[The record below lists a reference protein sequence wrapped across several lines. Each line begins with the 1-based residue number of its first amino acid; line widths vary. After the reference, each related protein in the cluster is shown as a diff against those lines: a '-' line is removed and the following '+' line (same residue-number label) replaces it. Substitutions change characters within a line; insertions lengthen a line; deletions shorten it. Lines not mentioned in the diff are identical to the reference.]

1 MPLLSCSSAR
11 RDYLAAFGYG
21 TFALPKA
28 GVPPLTLLA
37 KRGGRLS
44 PIGPLAVTFP
54 PGTAPLPLIDR
65 HVAAPVSGAR
75 SRGVDASI
83 GLDVLGAAIGAL
95 SGSTLGVKA
104 AYNKASKVEFEFGDV
119 FENAIDINLLDAYLA
134 ASPVNPGA
142 GPALRQLL
150 EADEVHIL
158 TATLDA
164 SRISVTASDSAGAS
178 LSLQV
183 PVIQQL
189 VGGTVAVGGTGASSA
204 VITYSSTS
212 APLAIGGQVV
222 RLVFKGGKYQTLKL
236 VAAKDGAIGLASSK
250 RTAGAPSMLI
260 EV

>member
-11 RDYLAAFGYG
+11 RDYLAAFGFG

-44 PIGPLAVTFP
+44 PIGPLSATFP
-54 PGTAPLPLIDR
+54 PGAAPLPPIDR
-65 HVAAPVSGAR
+65 DVAAPVSGAK
-75 SRGVDASI
+75 SRGIDASV

-119 FENAIDINLLDAYLA
+119 FQNSVDINLLDAYLA
-134 ASPVNPGA
+134 ASPVSPA
-142 GPALRQLL
+142 MGPALQQLL
-150 EADEVHIL
+150 DADEVHVL

-164 SRISVTASDSAGAS
+164 SRISVRASDSSGAS

-189 VGGTVAVGGTGASSA
+189 VGGTVAIGGTGTSSA

-212 APLAIGGQVV
+212 IPLAIGGQVV
-222 RLVFKGGKYQTLKL
+222 RLVFKGKKYQTLKL
-236 VAAKDGAIGLASSK
+236 VKASGGAMGVASAKSE
-250 RTAGAPSMLI
+250 TGAPAMLI